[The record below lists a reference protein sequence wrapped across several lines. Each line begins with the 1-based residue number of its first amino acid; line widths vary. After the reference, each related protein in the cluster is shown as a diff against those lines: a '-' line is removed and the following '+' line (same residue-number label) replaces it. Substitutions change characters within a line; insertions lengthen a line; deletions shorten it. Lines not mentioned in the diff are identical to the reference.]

1 MNIKLHD
8 LQDLPLRPRQWPIG
22 LRGSSICSATRHGHS
37 GSQDTGSD
45 FSYSMLLP
53 VRCWAIGQPRTPLQG
68 WKSLKCRTSEA
79 GSGVPRPVTRLDLS
93 HPGHPS
99 ATGSCRRAKK
109 QKTSGSLQ
117 DGSRWVQRKKGKGLI
132 WQGWLGWEWGEF
144 GLMTVGLGL
153 FAVIAGSTEGLSM
166 EIRQQINRQ
175 RPSPRLPMVDPDE
188 KRQSMVL
195 RHLLS
200 WWKVE

>member
-1 MNIKLHD
+1 
-8 LQDLPLRPRQWPIG
+8 
-22 LRGSSICSATRHGHS
+22 
-37 GSQDTGSD
+37 
-45 FSYSMLLP
+45 
-53 VRCWAIGQPRTPLQG
+53 
-68 WKSLKCRTSEA
+68 
-79 GSGVPRPVTRLDLS
+79 
-93 HPGHPS
+93 
-99 ATGSCRRAKK
+99 
-109 QKTSGSLQ
+109 
-117 DGSRWVQRKKGKGLI
+117 
-132 WQGWLGWEWGEF
+132 
-144 GLMTVGLGL
+144 MTVGLGL